1 MTAKIALFGAGGKM
15 GVRLSQNLK
24 GSAFEVRHVEPGE
37 VGRRRLLEE
46 VGVECTTVDEAIDG
60 ADVVILA
67 VPDTLIGKLSAE
79 IAPKLKAGTM
89 LMTLDAAAPFAG
101 HLPQRADLVY
111 FVAHPCHPSIFNP
124 QAHIEG
130 RPDYFGGV
138 SAPQS
143 IVSALMQGPESAF
156 DLGEAVAKTIYQ
168 PIARSYRVTVEQMA
182 LLEPGLSETVCA
194 TLLDVMREAMDEVV
208 SRGVP
213 AEAARDFLLGHMT
226 ILSAVIF
233 KQIPG
238 QFSDACNKAITF
250 GKPRLMRDDWRKIFD
265 HGEIADSIQ
274 RIT

>member
-46 VGVECTTVDEAIDG
+46 VGVECTTVDEALDG

-250 GKPRLMRDDWRKIFD
+250 GKPRLMRDDWKKIFD

>member
-1 MTAKIALFGAGGKM
+1 M
-15 GVRLSQNLK
+15 
-24 GSAFEVRHVEPGE
+24 
-37 VGRRRLLEE
+37 
-46 VGVECTTVDEAIDG
+46 
-60 ADVVILA
+60 
-67 VPDTLIGKLSAE
+67 PDTLIGKLAAE

-101 HLPQRADLVY
+101 HLPQREDLVY
-111 FVAHPCHPSIFNP
+111 FVAHPCHPSIFHP
-124 QAHIEG
+124 LAHVDG
-130 RPDYFGGV
+130 KPDYFGGV
-138 SAPQS
+138 AAPQS
-143 IVSALMQGPESAF
+143 IVSALMQGPDAAF
-156 DLGEAVAKTIYQ
+156 DLGESIAKTIYQ

-238 QFSDACNKAITF
+238 QFSDACNKAITY
-250 GKPRLMRDDWRKIFD
+250 GKPRLMRDDWKKIFD
-265 HGEIADSIQ
+265 HDEIADSIQ